1 MKGGRMSED
10 KHKAALAI
18 SDELVDL
25 LEKRAPPGE
34 VAFNAALF
42 TLVITIV
49 QYRDAKSL
57 AAAVCA
63 RLPALVDQELAAQ
76 AERTH

>member
-1 MKGGRMSED
+1 
-10 KHKAALAI
+10 
-18 SDELVDL
+18 

-57 AAAVCA
+57 AAAVCE